1 MEPEE
6 HRRKLVA
13 VLAADVAAYS
23 RLMGADEDATM
34 NAWWSHRKEVID
46 PAIAKQRGR
55 IVKHTGDGF
64 LAEFPSVLDAVRCA
78 VQTQAELARRNR
90 DVPAD
95 KRMEFRMGV
104 NLCDILSDDEDIYG
118 DGVNIAARLESLSE
132 PGGIVVSGSVHE
144 QVRGKL
150 DLAWDDLGER
160 KVKNIAQPVRAFR
173 LRTGRRAN
181 RGPSGRRR
189 LKPARLSAVGA
200 LAAGAAAI
208 VFAVTASW
216 LVYDWLRPPPAVVAV
231 SESPAVAP
239 PALPDTPS
247 IAVLPF
253 ENLSGDAEQEYFS
266 DGITEDLIT
275 DLSQISGLFV
285 IARNSVFTYKGRA
298 VKVQEVARDLGVSH
312 VLEGSV
318 RRVGDRVRINAQLI
332 DAATGRHLWAE
343 RFDRDLTDVFA
354 LQDEVTQKIV
364 AALAIKL
371 TSGEER
377 RLNRATQVNPEA
389 YDMLLRGLELLR
401 RFTRETNLEAQE
413 YFTKAA
419 ALDPTYARAYADLA
433 LSHTMDILFGWTE
446 TPEPHLAM
454 AMEFAKTALAL
465 DKRLPQ
471 VHFALADV
479 YRSMLEFDKSIAAA
493 RRSVELDP
501 NYADGYAQL
510 AQDLVYAGR
519 ADEGITAIG
528 KAMRLNPRHPFFYVW
543 ILGHAHFIAK
553 RYEAAIA
560 QFKKVLDRN
569 PGFPGAR
576 RTLAAAYA
584 HLGRLD
590 EAAWEIEEILSRD
603 PEFTL
608 AKTRRIT
615 PYKRTEDME
624 HYIAGLRKAGLP
636 E

>member
-23 RLMGADEDATM
+23 RMMGADEDATM
-34 NAWWSHRKEVID
+34 AAWWSHRKEVID
-46 PAIAKQRGR
+46 PAIAEQRGR

-64 LAEFPSVLDAVRCA
+64 LAEFSSVLDAVRCA
-78 VQTQAELARRNR
+78 VQAQEELARRNR

-144 QVRGKL
+144 QIRGKL
-150 DLAWDDLGER
+150 GLAWDDLGEKR
-160 KVKNIAQPVRAFR
+160 VKNIAEPVHAFR
-173 LRTGRRAN
+173 LRTGRHAN
-181 RGPSGRRR
+181 QGPPERRR
-189 LKPARLSAVGA
+189 LQPAVAI
-200 LAAGAAAI
+200 AAGVAAV
-208 VFAVTASW
+208 VFAVAASW
-216 LVYDWLRPPPAVVAV
+216 MVYDWLRAPPAVVAE
-231 SESPAVAP
+231 SESPTPAAAP
-239 PALPDTPS
+239 PALPDAPS

-253 ENLSGDAEQEYFS
+253 ENLSGDKEQEYFS

-318 RRVGDRVRINAQLI
+318 RRVGNRVRINAQLI

-364 AALAIKL
+364 SALAVKL

-377 RLNRATQVNPEA
+377 RLSRATQVNPEA

-401 RFTRETNLEAQE
+401 RFTRRTNLEAQE
-413 YFTKAA
+413 YFNKAA

-433 LSHTMDILFGWTE
+433 LSHSMDVFFGWTK
-446 TPEPHLAM
+446 TPETHLAK
-454 AMEFAKTALAL
+454 ALEFGKTALAL
-465 DKRLPQ
+465 DQSLPQ
-471 VHFALADV
+471 VPFALAGV

-493 RRSVELDP
+493 RRSVELDS

-510 AQDLVYAGR
+510 AQTLVHAGLP
-519 ADEGITAIG
+519 DEGITAIG

-543 ILGHAHFIAK
+543 ILGHAHFLSK

-560 QFKKVLDRN
+560 ASKKALDRN
-569 PGFPGAR
+569 PDFPGAR

-584 HLGRLD
+584 YLGRLD
-590 EAAWEIEEILSRD
+590 EAAWEVEEILSRD

-608 AKTRRIT
+608 AKARRIT
-615 PYKRTEDME
+615 PYKRAEDME

>member
-23 RLMGADEDATM
+23 RMMGADEDATM
-34 NAWWSHRKEVID
+34 DAWWSHRKEVID
-46 PAIAKQRGR
+46 PAISEQRGR

-78 VQTQAELARRNR
+78 VQAQEELARRNH

-132 PGGIVVSGSVHE
+132 PGGIVISGSVHE

-150 DLAWDDLGER
+150 DLAWDDMGEKR
-160 KVKNIAQPVRAFR
+160 VKNIAEPVRAFQ
-173 LRTGRRAN
+173 LRTGSHAIQ
-181 RGPSGRRR
+181 GPPSRRR
-189 LKPARLSAVGA
+189 LKPAMA
-200 LAAGAAAI
+200 LAAGGLGI
-208 VFAVTASW
+208 LFAVAASW
-216 LVYDWLRPPPAVVAV
+216 LVYDWLRLPPAVVAV
-231 SESPAVAP
+231 SESPA
-239 PALPDTPS
+239 LPEAPS

-253 ENLSGDAEQEYFS
+253 ENLSGDKEQEYFS

-318 RRVGDRVRINAQLI
+318 RRVGNRVRINAQLI

-364 AALAIKL
+364 SALAIKL
-371 TSGEER
+371 TSGEEQ
-377 RLNRATQVNPEA
+377 RLSRAARVNPEA
-389 YDMLLRGLELLR
+389 YDMLLRGLEFFR

-413 YFTKAA
+413 FFRKAV

-433 LSHTMDILFGWTE
+433 LSHSMDIQFGWTK
-446 TPEPHLAM
+446 TPEPHLEKAL
-454 AMEFAKTALAL
+454 ELAKTALTL
-465 DKRLPQ
+465 DESLPQ
-471 VHFALADV
+471 VHFALGSV
-479 YRSMLEFDKSIAAA
+479 YRVMREFDKAKAAA
-493 RRSVELDP
+493 KRSLELDP

-510 AQDLVYAGR
+510 AQTLVHTGLAE
-519 ADEGITAIG
+519 ASIAAIG

-560 QFKKVLDRN
+560 AFKKVLDRN

-576 RTLAAAYA
+576 RALAAAYA
-584 HLGRLD
+584 HLGKVD
-590 EAAWEIEEILSRD
+590 KAAWEVDEILSRD
-603 PEFTL
+603 PEFSL
-608 AKTRRIT
+608 AKARRIT
-615 PYKRTEDME
+615 PYKRDEDLE